1 MRWDRS
7 TLFLIALLMLCA
19 TRAQARPTAEVDW
32 AALAGRY
39 GATVEAFPDDA
50 SYRLQYAYALLM
62 LGRYDDAAAEYGH
75 AAALDLSAF
84 EARLGLVD
92 ALSAAG
98 RVQEA
103 LDASTENLG
112 LRPRHRGTLNRHA
125 WLLFQLRHYQEARA
139 AYGMTRAF
147 YPDDVDARLGEAW
160 CALRLGEVK
169 AARAGF
175 EATLTARPGDASAEA
190 GRALLAPRA
199 VFTPA
204 VYGIVQRNSDTATTT
219 WTAGTVASMEAL
231 FDGRWRAGALYRHLS
246 VTGRE
251 GALIDDVSVDFT
263 QHEAY
268 AWLGYERLT
277 WGVSLL
283 GVYVDN
289 AQDTVL
295 EGESEWNPQ
304 VGALA
309 IKARGR
315 AWADLRS
322 AFAHSFYDDA
332 DVTQVALGADLPLL
346 SWLALRLDGATQ
358 LVDGEAHLSGD
369 AELRVSSRLGFV
381 GAGGGLGA
389 RHRPLDTEGHTL
401 YNIAQPLSG
410 RLRAHGL
417 WRFSGDWGLYAGY
430 ELERYDAL
438 TDDETLGDR
447 DAYTAHRLSLGLTTS
462 F

>member
-1 MRWDRS
+1 MRWAS
-7 TLFLIALLMLCA
+7 VVGLLLLL
-19 TRAQARPTAEVDW
+19 TPPAQARPTNGTDW
-32 AALAGRY
+32 ETMATRY

-50 SYRLQYAYALLM
+50 AYRLRYAYALLM
-62 LGRYDDAAAEYGH
+62 LGRYDDAASEYSRTI
-75 AAALDLSAF
+75 ALDPSGF

-92 ALSAAG
+92 ALSGAG

-125 WLLFQLRHYQEARA
+125 WLLFQLGHYQEALT
-139 AYGMTRAF
+139 AYRMTRAF
-147 YPDDVDARLGEAW
+147 YSDDVDARLGEAW
-160 CALRLGEVK
+160 CALRLGDAE

-175 EATLTARPGDASAEA
+175 EAALKARPGDASAEA
-190 GRALLAPRA
+190 GRALMAPRA
-199 VFTPA
+199 VLTPSA
-204 VYGIVQRNSDTATTT
+204 YGILQRNSDAATTT
-219 WTAGTVASMEAL
+219 GAVGAVVSLEAL
-231 FDGRWRAGALYRHLS
+231 LDDRWQAGALYRHLS

-251 GALIDDVSVDFT
+251 GALIEDVSVNFT

-268 AWLGYERLT
+268 AWLGYQRPA
-277 WGVSLL
+277 WGLSLL

-289 AQDTVL
+289 AQDTLV
-295 EGESEWNPQ
+295 EGESEWNPR

-309 IKARGR
+309 LEARGR
-315 AWADLRS
+315 AWADLQAS
-322 AFAHSFYDDA
+322 FAHSFYDDA
-332 DVTQVALGADLPLL
+332 DVTQVALSADLPLL
-346 SWLALRLDGATQ
+346 SWLELRLDGAAQ
-358 LVDGEAHLSGD
+358 LSDGEARWNGD
-369 AELRVSSRLGFV
+369 AELRVASRLGFV

-389 RHRPLDTEGHTL
+389 RHRPLDTEGRTL

-410 RLRAHGL
+410 RLRVHGL
-417 WRFSGDWGLYAGY
+417 WRFSDAWGLYAGY